1 MFLFFAWTSR
11 GFKISRHTS
20 AQVAR
25 DLKTLGSLLKHTVRK
40 VEFVGIKALEIQS
53 RDAEEK
59 VNPLVVENVVLRVRR
74 EELERKLAESRILG
88 VKPQIKSGLKCP
100 LSLSIPYRTRLL
112 AQGWKPMGL
121 IRITQDLNLTMHF

>member
-1 MFLFFAWTSR
+1 M
-11 GFKISRHTS
+11 
-20 AQVAR
+20 
-25 DLKTLGSLLKHTVRK
+25 LGLMQIELKHTVRK

-59 VNPLVVENVVLRVRR
+59 VNPLVVQNVVLRVRR

-121 IRITQDLNLTMHF
+121 ISITQDLNLTMHF